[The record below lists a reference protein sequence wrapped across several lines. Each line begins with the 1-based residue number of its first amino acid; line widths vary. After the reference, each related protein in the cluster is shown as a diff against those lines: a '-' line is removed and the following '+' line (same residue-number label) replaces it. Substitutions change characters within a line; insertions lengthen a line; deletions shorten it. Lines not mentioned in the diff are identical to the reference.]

1 MNPLVSVIV
10 TTYNHEP
17 YLAVALDAILSQ
29 ECDFGVEIILG
40 EDCSSDGTLGV
51 CKTFAEQYPDRITLI
66 ASTENV
72 GWRANYRRCVEAAK
86 GKYIAF
92 CDGDDYWCDTG
103 RLAEQVALMELNRSI
118 GLCYTLAERRDGE
131 GRLVGRFPIGKGHT
145 SLDALLH
152 DWCVENCTTLA
163 RRELILDYYTSEKPE
178 NRPEWLTEDL
188 PMWLYVAAH
197 SEVAY
202 IDRTTAVHR
211 VFPDS
216 VSHSTSL
223 AKRLVFCDS
232 SSNIKLWFD
241 ERYNNSRQR
250 HHLIHERMNTAL
262 WVHSHIGSVG
272 DFVRRWWIEVKE
284 NKIEVCNIVAY
295 GLFVKKI
302 MRMLKKL
309 TAKSPKSYEKRGAI

>member
-1 MNPLVSVIV
+1 MLPLVSVIV

-17 YLAVALDAILSQ
+17 YLGRALDAILQQ

-40 EDCSSDGTLGV
+40 EDCSSDNTLAV
-51 CKTFAEQYPDRITLI
+51 CQEYARRYPRQIRLI

-86 GKYIAF
+86 GRYIAF
-92 CDGDDYWCDTG
+92 CDGDDYWCDST
-103 RLAEQVALMELNRSI
+103 RLAEQVALMDTNPNV
-118 GLCYTLAERRDGE
+118 GLCYTFAERRDE
-131 GRLVGRFPIGKGHT
+131 YDDLVGRFPTGEGHT
-145 SLDALLH
+145 TLDELLH
-152 DWCVENCTTLA
+152 DWCIENCTTLA
-163 RRELILDYYTSEKPE
+163 RRELVLDYYTTEQSE

-202 IDRTTAVHR
+202 IERATAVHR

-223 AKRLVFCDS
+223 RKRLAFCDS

-241 ERYNNSRQR
+241 ERYNSSRQR
-250 HHLIHERMNTAL
+250 RHLLRERMNTAL

-272 DFVRRWWIEVKE
+272 NFVKRWWREVKE
-284 NKIEVCNIVAY
+284 CKLQLFNIVAY
-295 GLFVKKI
+295 GLFAKKLW
-302 MRMLKKL
+302 RLLKK
-309 TAKSPKSYEKRGAI
+309 

>member
-1 MNPLVSVIV
+1 MKPLVSVIV

-17 YLAVALDAILSQ
+17 YLAEALNAILSQ

-40 EDCSSDGTLGV
+40 EDCSSDNTLWV
-51 CKTFAEQYPDRITLI
+51 CKTFADRYPNKITLI
-66 ASTENV
+66 TSTENV
-72 GWRANYRRCVEAAK
+72 GWRTNYRRCVEAAR
-86 GKYIAF
+86 GELIAF
-92 CDGDDYWCDTG
+92 CDGDDYWCDNS
-103 RLAEQVALMELNRSI
+103 RLAEQVALMEQNRSI

-131 GRLVGRFPIGKGHT
+131 GRLVGRFPIGEGHT
-145 SLDALLH
+145 TLDAMLH

-163 RRELILDYYTSEKPE
+163 CRDLVWDYYATENPE

-202 IDRTTAVHR
+202 IDKATAVHR

-223 AKRLVFCDS
+223 AKRLAFCDS

-241 ERYNNSRQR
+241 ERYNNSKQR
-250 HHLIHERMNTAL
+250 RHLLRERMNTAL
-262 WVHSHIGSVG
+262 GVYSHIGSVG
-272 DFVRRWWIEVKE
+272 DFVKRWWQEVKE
-284 NKIEVCNIVAY
+284 NKMGVCNIVAY
-295 GLFVKKI
+295 GLFVKKLF
-302 MRMLKKL
+302 RL
-309 TAKSPKSYEKRGAI
+309 AKNK

>member
-1 MNPLVSVIV
+1 MAPLVSVCV

-17 YLAVALDAILSQ
+17 YLATALNAILAQ
-29 ECDFGVEIILG
+29 RCDFGVEIILG
-40 EDCSSDGTLGV
+40 EDCSSDGTLAV
-51 CKTFAEQYPDRITLI
+51 CRTYAEKYPEKITLI

-92 CDGDDYWCDTG
+92 CDGDDYWCDES
-103 RLAEQVALMELNRSI
+103 RLAEQVALMEQHPNV
-118 GLCYTLAERRDGE
+118 GLCYTLAERRDSE
-131 GRLVGRFPIGKGHT
+131 DTLVGRFPNGEGHT

-163 RRELILDYYTSEKPE
+163 RRELILEYYATEKPE

-188 PMWLYVAAH
+188 PMWLFVAAH

-202 IDRTTAVHR
+202 IDRITAVHR

-223 AKRLVFCDS
+223 AKRLAFCDS

-241 ERYNNSRQR
+241 ERHNHARQR
-250 HHLIHERMNTAL
+250 RHLLRERANTAL
-262 WVHSHIGSVG
+262 WVYSHIGSASNFIG
-272 DFVRRWWIEVKE
+272 RWWSEIK
-284 NKIEVCNIVAY
+284 ARPTT
-295 GLFVKKI
+295 LFSPVPYI
-302 MRMLKKL
+302 LFLKKL
-309 TAKSPKSYEKRGAI
+309 FRKAK